1 MQYISYTVTNTHYE
15 FQQTSSWQNSDEDN
29 SIKEKSFL
37 KFYEERALNE
47 HNLRQSTRFCHLSTL
62 KHLARFAPDLQFKDL
77 TYQFLIDFENYLLSI
92 PLHKNTIAKHM
103 KQLKRYLNSAIG
115 QGLIDIR
122 YHPFLNY
129 KIQMEDTLKA
139 YLTPEELNSIEQ
151 LPLHSC
157 HGLSRCRDI
166 FLFSC
171 YTGLRFSDI
180 VRLSKK
186 DIQKI
191 DNIWWLTFPTQKT
204 EIIVRL
210 PLSLL
215 SEGKA
220 LPIIRKYKFNKNE
233 TLFNLSKN
241 SNSNINKLLKTLA
254 HMAHID
260 KKISFHTARH
270 TFATLLLYKGA
281 QITTVQRL
289 LGHKSIRTTEI
300 YSAIMDMTV
309 IRDLKTVKKTNKTK
323 NKISQLN
330 KTVNQF

>member
-29 SIKEKSFL
+29 SIKEQSFL

-129 KIQMEDTLKA
+129 KIQMEDTSKA

-157 HGLSRCRDI
+157 HGLGRCRDI

-180 VRLSKK
+180 VRLIIYGGLLSRPKRRK
-186 DIQKI
+186 SLSGFPYRSSPKGKPSLSSA
-191 DNIWWLTFPTQKT
+191 NTSPTKTKRCSTFPK
-204 EIIVRL
+204 I
-210 PLSLL
+210 
-215 SEGKA
+215 
-220 LPIIRKYKFNKNE
+220 PI
-233 TLFNLSKN
+233 L
-241 SNSNINKLLKTLA
+241 
-254 HMAHID
+254 
-260 KKISFHTARH
+260 IS
-270 TFATLLLYKGA
+270 
-281 QITTVQRL
+281 
-289 LGHKSIRTTEI
+289 
-300 YSAIMDMTV
+300 
-309 IRDLKTVKKTNKTK
+309 TNY
-323 NKISQLN
+323 
-330 KTVNQF
+330 